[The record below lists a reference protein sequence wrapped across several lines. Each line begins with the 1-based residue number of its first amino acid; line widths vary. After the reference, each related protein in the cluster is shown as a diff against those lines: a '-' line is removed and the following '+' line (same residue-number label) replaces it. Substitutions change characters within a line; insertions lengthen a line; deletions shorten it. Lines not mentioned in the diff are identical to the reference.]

1 MDQLTTIMN
10 QLVMFKDKMMS
21 QLLII
26 KNEIMSVLPL
36 YSDLVAFFAAASVL
50 SLFAGWMIKR
60 SSAKRKLKK
69 TVEGWEKRYAALEH
83 SAAADTENLEEQLQ
97 NLANETRTLQSSNRT
112 LTESLKKNDT
122 SIQKARAEAIEL
134 NRQYAETQERMQRIM
149 QQKDREL
156 ADLGNRMNK
165 VKQQQP
171 SSGST
176 HIAPNAASVLHGHAS
191 RLQDTELNH
200 ADTVAINPVEMFDAT
215 VQMSA
220 REFVAKDQPQKA
232 RRLPENN
239 DLLEDT
245 ADLSGIM
252 EEELE
257 ESTVALDEESLAFAQ
272 RSYPSGRRD

>member
-10 QLVMFKDKMMS
+10 QLIMFTDKMVS

-36 YSDLVAFFAAASVL
+36 YSDLAAYFAAASVL
-50 SLFAGWMIKR
+50 SLFIGWMIKR
-60 SSAKRKLKK
+60 SSAKRTLRKS
-69 TVEGWEKRYAALEH
+69 VEGWEKRYAALEH

-97 NLANETRTLQSSNRT
+97 YLANKNKTLQSSNRT
-112 LTESLKKNDT
+112 LSASLKKNDS

-156 ADLGNRMNK
+156 VDLGNQMNK
-165 VKQQQP
+165 VKQQPP
-171 SSGST
+171 STGST
-176 HIAPNAASVLHGHAS
+176 HIAPNVASVLNGHAS

-215 VQMSA
+215 IQMST
-220 REFVAKDQPQKA
+220 REFVAKDQSQTA
-232 RRLPENN
+232 RRQPVTD
-239 DLLEDT
+239 DLLDDT
-245 ADLSGIM
+245 AIVGGIV
-252 EEELE
+252 EDELE

-272 RSYPSGRRD
+272 RSYPSKRRD